1 MNSAITVYINSVVN
15 EIFGKI
21 EMKQIFANNEENPIE
36 LTIEIPI
43 VKGMYLNQI
52 NCKYNSKQY
61 FSKIY
66 PKEKAEEKY
75 TDAISEGNNAMY
87 CKYDPENY
95 SYFLNIGLLKP
106 NSKIEFE
113 FTFYYLVN
121 SSNNNN
127 YSFSLYKIYPNQ
139 YYDGR
144 NSYSNYLQMNKRIKA
159 NISIKTISKIGNI
172 NSSFIDKNCEKLL
185 FKFKSENEVDINY
198 FKMNSQITSSS
209 ESDNKFID
217 KKQVKE
223 NDERILI
230 NFSTDENN
238 KENILFHQFDKELNK
253 TTYLLRILKNKKEEM
268 KLENIFKKIIDND
281 KCLYFIIDKKEINYI
296 YYCFVLPNNLSN
308 KEIINEKLN
317 YKEYQLEDGN
327 EINKALMS
335 AYLNEENIEKEINEL
350 KLAKEYQILSKN
362 SCLFLNAENDNIIK
376 NGNIKS
382 YTYSRKNNENNE
394 NSNLFKRVWGMN
406 FDDFLDFFG
415 ASFKTGNKNHNFEK
429 KVKNI
434 FINDKYQ
441 FLVKYFLKEES
452 YDEKSNKY
460 CEKCK
465 LRFNSYKEHIF
476 NECSFYS
483 KIRKESIDKIKEF
496 IKISGYDLNIDNKN
510 LKQLIDDLFQEA
522 YKLDQIKQNEI
533 YEILDLIFS
542 GFKSE

>member
-253 TTYLLRILKNKKEEM
+253 TTYLLRIPKNRKEEI
-268 KLENIFKKIIDND
+268 KLEKIFKKIIDDD

-382 YTYSRKNNENNE
+382 YTYSCKNNENNE
-394 NSNLFKRVWGMN
+394 NNLFKRAGGMN
-406 FDDFLDFFG
+406 FDDLFDFFG
-415 ASFKTGNKNHNFEK
+415 ASFKTSNKNNSFEK
-429 KVKNI
+429 KIKNI

>member
-1 MNSAITVYINSVVN
+1 
-15 EIFGKI
+15 
-21 EMKQIFANNEENPIE
+21 
-36 LTIEIPI
+36 
-43 VKGMYLNQI
+43 
-52 NCKYNSKQY
+52 
-61 FSKIY
+61 
-66 PKEKAEEKY
+66 
-75 TDAISEGNNAMY
+75 
-87 CKYDPENY
+87 
-95 SYFLNIGLLKP
+95 
-106 NSKIEFE
+106 
-113 FTFYYLVN
+113 
-121 SSNNNN
+121 
-127 YSFSLYKIYPNQ
+127 
-139 YYDGR
+139 
-144 NSYSNYLQMNKRIKA
+144 MNKRIKA

-253 TTYLLRILKNKKEEM
+253 TTYLLRIPKNIKEEI
-268 KLENIFKKIIDND
+268 KLEKIFKKIIDDD

-382 YTYSRKNNENNE
+382 YTYSRKNNENNK
-394 NSNLFKRVWGMN
+394 NNLFKGAVGMD
-406 FDDFLDFFG
+406 FDDLFDFFG
-415 ASFKTGNKNHNFEK
+415 ASFKTGNKNNNFEK

-452 YDEKSNKY
+452 YDEKSNNY

-542 GFKSE
+542 GFKSK